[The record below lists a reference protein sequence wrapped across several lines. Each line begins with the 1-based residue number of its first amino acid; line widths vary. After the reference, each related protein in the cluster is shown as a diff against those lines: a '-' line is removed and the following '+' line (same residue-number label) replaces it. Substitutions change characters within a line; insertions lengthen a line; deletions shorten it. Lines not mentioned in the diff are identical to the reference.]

1 VARSGVA
8 RGLWGFGR
16 RRPLGFVSGAV
27 IALTTLAA
35 ALAGLVAPHNPYQ
48 VDYARQFSPPTIG
61 NLLGTDEFGRDILSR
76 ILHGARFALLL
87 GVGSAFLGTTLGGL
101 VGVVGAYLGG
111 RTDLLLQRLMD
122 AVLAVPILMLA
133 VVIVATLGNT
143 LANLIVAIALPMVPR
158 AARVVRAST
167 LSLRATPF
175 VEAARMSG
183 ASDLRIIFLHIVP
196 NVMAPYLIVL
206 SAVVGQAILIDAAL
220 GFLGLG
226 ISEPTPSWGVML
238 SGSAALYA
246 TRAPWMVIFPGAAI
260 TLAVFAFNLLGDSL
274 RDELDPR
281 LRLG

>member
-1 VARSGVA
+1 MA

-16 RRPLGFVSGAV
+16 RRPLGLVSGAV

-143 LANLIVAIALPMVPR
+143 LANLIMAIALPMVPR